1 MNKPILILV
10 LLISTLSLFSCIEE
24 ESSNSSSSQSSVAP
38 FATFTSSTSH
48 SFSLPNDGKVIFQQK
63 GGTINSAR
71 LFDSDLNE
79 YIPTGYSSNNI
90 TFGTPFTLEAGSYKS
105 SLTVRTWDYAQIV
118 FFSPQIHS
126 INNLRTLSKGT
137 YKGNGTSFYKFTTNS
152 DTNILISSKSFY
164 YGPGA
169 VKIFDQELNE
179 YIPTDLESNKIDTGS
194 TISIQAGTYI
204 IMLELDFKDW
214 AEVVVTY

>member
-24 ESSNSSSSQSSVAP
+24 ESSNSSTPQSSVAP

-63 GGTINSAR
+63 GGDPNRAT

-105 SLTVRTWDYAQIV
+105 SLTVIARDSQIV

-137 YKGNGTSFYKFTTNS
+137 YKGYGTSFYKFTTNS
-152 DTNILISSKSFY
+152 DTNILISSQSFY